1 MQFYSHDATKKRLI
15 LAIKVKAGS
24 KSNVIDKFININ
36 NRQYLKISVR
46 AVPEDGKANKAII
59 SFLAKEW
66 RISQDDLEIII
77 GQKNNL
83 KILALKNLDP
93 DYLNSILSNYISK

>member
-46 AVPEDGKANKAII
+46 AMPSDGKANKAII

-66 RISQDDLEIII
+66 HINKDNLEIII